1 MIFRTLA
8 LTAALIAPS
17 IVLAQQSVRLRGTVD
32 AIDESVVSMTST
44 SGEAVKV
51 TMTDDYML
59 VVYRR
64 IAVSDLAPG
73 DFLSIPSV
81 PGADSSKIALSIN
94 VFPEDMR
101 GFGEGERPW
110 DMTADSLMTNATIG
124 TVAGSTDGN
133 ILTVTYDGVAEQVIV
148 PDATPITR
156 FAPDAERRLQ
166 VGDKAIVFST
176 VDNGTVTGNFAGVS
190 EDGSLPPV

>member
-1 MIFRTLA
+1 
-8 LTAALIAPS
+8 
-17 IVLAQQSVRLRGTVD
+17 
-32 AIDESVVSMTST
+32 
-44 SGEAVKV
+44 
-51 TMTDDYML
+51 MTDDYML

-64 IAVSDLAPG
+64 IAASDLAPG

-81 PGADSSKIALSIN
+81 PGADGSKIALSIN

-133 ILTVTYDGVAEQVIV
+133 TLNVTYDGVAEQVIV